1 MTTERPAGT
10 TGYDRA
16 AAAILATRLPFEDV
30 HRHIS
35 HLFPA
40 APARILDVG
49 SGPGHDAARFA
60 EMGHEVTAVEPT
72 PELRQGAVALYGHL
86 PITWVEDALPDLAS
100 LGGRFDFILLEG
112 VWAHL
117 TAPERALALPRLAG
131 LLAES
136 GVVAISLRHGPGA
149 PGRIVWP
156 VTAVE
161 TQELAEA
168 CGLVTVVS
176 VETGSIQPANVA
188 SGVTWTRMAFR
199 RV

>member
-1 MTTERPAGT
+1 
-10 TGYDRA
+10 
-16 AAAILATRLPFEDV
+16 
-30 HRHIS
+30 
-35 HLFPA
+35 
-40 APARILDVG
+40 
-49 SGPGHDAARFA
+49 
-60 EMGHEVTAVEPT
+60 
-72 PELRQGAVALYGHL
+72 
-86 PITWVEDALPDLAS
+86 
-100 LGGRFDFILLEG
+100 
-112 VWAHL
+112 
-117 TAPERALALPRLAG
+117 
-131 LLAES
+131 
-136 GVVAISLRHGPGA
+136 VAISLRHGPGA